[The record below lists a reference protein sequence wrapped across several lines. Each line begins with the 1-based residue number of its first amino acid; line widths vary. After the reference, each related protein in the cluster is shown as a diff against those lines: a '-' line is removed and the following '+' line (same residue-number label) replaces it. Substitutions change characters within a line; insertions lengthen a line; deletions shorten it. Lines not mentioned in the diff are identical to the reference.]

1 MSVASA
7 AGWGF
12 RTSRSYPWE
21 SPRSWPSPG
30 PHRIAGPSRCVNST
44 ATGVIHGGR
53 WPATGAVASAVAPGS
68 PPCDPGAGAGADEA
82 PACLILSTRC
92 AQSSARPSIRVGG
105 WGAAPGQGERESDRP
120 APWPSPRGF
129 GVVLLDIPMQI
140 RVRAESHLRCHR
152 GSTARPDTPGPLG
165 PDTEHSRGRS
175 TQHTG
180 AERASLLTAL
190 N

>member
-21 SPRSWPSPG
+21 SPRSWLSPG

-44 ATGVIHGGR
+44 ATGVIHGGG

-82 PACLILSTRC
+82 PACLVLSTRC
-92 AQSSARPSIRVGG
+92 AQSSARPSVRVGG
-105 WGAAPGQGERESDRP
+105 WGAAPGQGERASDRP
-120 APWPSPRGF
+120 ASWPSPRGF
-129 GVVLLDIPMQI
+129 VSSCWTFPCKSVCEQ
-140 RVRAESHLRCHR
+140 RATSGATE
-152 GSTARPDTPGPLG
+152 GARPVQTLPVPWAPTLNTHEGAAPN
-165 PDTEHSRGRS
+165 
-175 TQHTG
+175 TQVPS
-180 AERASLLTAL
+180 EPPYLLL
-190 N
+190 